1 MLLDQGHDKT
11 VRKFTTC
18 SCWFWIRFA
27 MRDGRSSLTCRLVA
41 SYPTW
46 NISVLVFEALS
57 RHILSLIS
65 KTLLHHLILSTLGLM
80 DLKRI
85 LSLVWLTT
93 ANSVSI
99 YYALIIW
106 VWLSKCMRAASVY
119 HHRLLSL
126 HQVVE
131 IPISSNSHALVGL
144 QVCLTVESFPSH
156 T

>member
-18 SCWFWIRFA
+18 SCWFRIRFA

-65 KTLLHHLILSTLGLM
+65 KTLLHHLVLSTLGLM
-80 DLKRI
+80 DL
-85 LSLVWLTT
+85 
-93 ANSVSI
+93 
-99 YYALIIW
+99 
-106 VWLSKCMRAASVY
+106 
-119 HHRLLSL
+119 
-126 HQVVE
+126 
-131 IPISSNSHALVGL
+131 
-144 QVCLTVESFPSH
+144 
-156 T
+156 